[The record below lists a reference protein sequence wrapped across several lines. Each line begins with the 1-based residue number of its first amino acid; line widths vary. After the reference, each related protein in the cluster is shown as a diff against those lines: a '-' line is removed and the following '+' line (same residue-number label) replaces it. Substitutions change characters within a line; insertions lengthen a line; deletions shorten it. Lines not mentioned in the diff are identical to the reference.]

1 MSRYFRNLPN
11 FEYIS
16 RINERKTNK
25 DFLTVKNL
33 FRRPIIREDLFTDFM
48 SFTKYRIVGDERP
61 DEVAYDVY
69 GESDL
74 DWVVL
79 LSNNIINVR
88 DEWPL
93 SQHDYRNYLIEKY
106 GNDTTE
112 IDKIKF
118 YETKEIKDSKGKVFV
133 PKGMQVD
140 STFET
145 TFLDS
150 GTNLLI
156 TVSPIEGITYRT
168 YEERLQ
174 EDKRNINL
182 LKPEYLSIVMD
193 DIETLLDYEQSTEYI
208 NPVLKRASNPN
219 LG

>member
-25 DFLTVKNL
+25 DFITVKNL
-33 FRRPIIREDLFTDFM
+33 FRRPVIREDLFTDFM
-48 SFTKYRIVGDERP
+48 SFTKYQIVGDERP
-61 DEVAYDVY
+61 DEVAYKVY
-69 GESDL
+69 GDSNL
-74 DWVVL
+74 DWIVL
-79 LSNNIINVR
+79 LSNNIVNVR

-93 SQHDYRNYLIEKY
+93 TQQDYRNYLIEKY
-106 GNDTTE
+106 GNDT
-112 IDKIKF
+112 DALDVIKF
-118 YETKEIKDSKGKVFV
+118 YETEEIKDSEGKVFV
-133 PKGMQVD
+133 PKKMKVD
-140 STFET
+140 STYKVS
-145 TFLDS
+145 FLDS
-150 GTNLLI
+150 GTNKI
-156 TVSPIEGITYRT
+156 VEVSPIQGITYRT
-168 YEERLQ
+168 YEDRLQ

-182 LKPEYLSIVMD
+182 LKSEYVSIVLD

>member
-79 LSNNIINVR
+79 LSNNIINIR

-106 GNDTTE
+106 GNDTSE

-118 YETKEIKDSKGKVFV
+118 YETKEIKDSQGKVFV

>member
-25 DFLTVKNL
+25 DFITVKNL
-33 FRRPIIREDLFTDFM
+33 FRRPVIREDLFTDFM
-48 SFTKYRIVGDERP
+48 SFTKYQIVGDERP
-61 DEVAYDVY
+61 DEVAYKVY
-69 GESDL
+69 GDSTL
-74 DWVVL
+74 DWIVL
-79 LSNNIINVR
+79 LSNNIVNVR

-93 SQHDYRNYLIEKY
+93 TQQDYRNYLIEKY
-106 GNDTTE
+106 GNDTNAL
-112 IDKIKF
+112 DVIKF
-118 YETKEIKDSKGKVFV
+118 YETEEIKDSEGKVFV
-133 PKGMQVD
+133 PKEMKVD
-140 STFET
+140 STYKVS
-145 TFLDS
+145 FLDS
-150 GTNLLI
+150 GTNKI
-156 TVSPIEGITYRT
+156 VEVSPIQGITYRT
-168 YEERLQ
+168 YEDRLQ

-182 LKPEYLSIVMD
+182 LKSEYVSIVLD

>member
-61 DEVAYDVY
+61 DEIAYDVY

-93 SQHDYRNYLIEKY
+93 NQHDYRNYLIEKY
-106 GNDTTE
+106 GNDTDE

>member
-25 DFLTVKNL
+25 DFITVKNL

-93 SQHDYRNYLIEKY
+93 NQHDYRNYLIEKY
-106 GNDTTE
+106 GNDTDE

-118 YETKEIKDSKGKVFV
+118 YETEEIKDSKGKVFV

>member
-48 SFTKYRIVGDERP
+48 TFTKYRIVGDERP

-93 SQHDYRNYLIEKY
+93 NQHDYRNYLIEKY
-106 GNDTTE
+106 GNDTDE

>member
-25 DFLTVKNL
+25 DFITVKNL

-93 SQHDYRNYLIEKY
+93 NQHDYRNYLIEKY
-106 GNDTTE
+106 GNDTDE

>member
-93 SQHDYRNYLIEKY
+93 NQHDYRNYLIEKY
-106 GNDTTE
+106 GNDTSE

>member
-106 GNDTTE
+106 GNDTDE

>member
-25 DFLTVKNL
+25 DFITVKNL
-33 FRRPIIREDLFTDFM
+33 FRRPVIREDLFTDFM
-48 SFTKYRIVGDERP
+48 SFTKYQIVGDERP
-61 DEVAYDVY
+61 DEVAYKVY
-69 GESDL
+69 GESNL

-79 LSNNIINVR
+79 LSNNIVNVR

-93 SQHDYRNYLIEKY
+93 TQQDYRNYLIEKY
-106 GNDTTE
+106 GNDT
-112 IDKIKF
+112 DALDVIKF

-133 PKGMQVD
+133 PEKMRVD
-140 STFET
+140 STYKVS
-145 TFLDS
+145 FLDS
-150 GTNLLI
+150 GTNKI
-156 TVSPIEGITYRT
+156 VEVSPIEGISYRT
-168 YEERLQ
+168 YEDRLQ

-182 LKPEYLSIVMD
+182 LKSEYVSIVLN

>member
-93 SQHDYRNYLIEKY
+93 NQHDYRNYLIEKY
-106 GNDTTE
+106 GNDTSE

-168 YEERLQ
+168 YEDRLQ